1 MRPRP
6 IIASCISGQVVRVFA
21 SGWRARQGKLPGPVV
36 RVEACLIHVSCERD
50 VLPSAALR
58 STLLDATFTPRG
70 LTCRLAQTITFRD
83 ADSCSSPRAA
93 PSRGRRHRPDSA
105 GEAVQRRAR
114 EQAKG
119 LAHPPAGDAGA
130 GAHRGR
136 RRRARRVRL
145 RAGRARRSFRR
156 RTGATSRPAP
166 TTTRRF
172 APTAR
177 DTRSWDLRA
186 RRLVDVS
193 KIDASVD
200 ILGVKWPTPIV
211 INPVGSQ
218 RAFHPEGEL
227 AVARAAKAK
236 NHLQVLS
243 TVATTSIEDCIAA
256 RGAPVWFQL
265 YHQEDWNQTKQMVK
279 RAEHAGAPAVVFT
292 VDLIGGSNRETMVRS
307 RATDTRTCTNCH
319 LGGAPMPGATGRV
332 NELRDNRR
340 KPAIADLKPDTPSP
354 EVGTPTWDLGEAP
367 SGLDVDEGVHQGHRH
382 ARGRRDRGAQRA
394 STGCSSRTTA
404 AARRTARARRCCRLP
419 EVVAGVRG
427 RVPVILD
434 GGIRRGTDIFK
445 GLALGATATGIGRP
459 YIWGLASFGQE
470 GVETVLAILR
480 KEFEMTMRQMGTVSV
495 RKISREHLVVH
506 GT

>member
-1 MRPRP
+1 MP
-6 IIASCISGQVVRVFA
+6 
-21 SGWRARQGKLPGPVV
+21 
-36 RVEACLIHVSCERD
+36 
-50 VLPSAALR
+50 LR
-58 STLLDATFTPRG
+58 SDDQLSRRRFLRFAAGSPLLAAAG
-70 LTCRLAQTITFRD
+70 IELGALAKLFD
-83 ADSCSSPRAA
+83 GSPRD
-93 PSRGRRHRPDSA
+93 R
-105 GEAVQRRAR
+105 
-114 EQAKG
+114 AKG
-119 LAHPPAGDAGA
+119 LALLQQATQEPELIATAADALDVFDFEPVAKKKIPPAHWGYLATGTDDDATIRANREGY
-130 GAHRGR
+130 AH
-136 RRRARRVRL
+136 
-145 RAGRARRSFRR
+145 
-156 RTGATSRPAP
+156 
-166 TTTRRF
+166 
-172 APTAR
+172 
-177 DTRSWDLRA
+177 WDLRA

-193 KIDASVD
+193 KVDPSVE

-256 RGAPVWFQL
+256 RGASVWFQL

-279 RAEHAGAPAVVFT
+279 RAERAGAPVVVFT
-292 VDLIGGSNRETMVRS
+292 VDLIGGSNRETMIRS

-319 LGGAPMPGATGRV
+319 LGGAPAPGATGRV

-354 EVGTPTWDLGEAP
+354 EVGTPTWDWVKRLQDSTSMKVFIKGIVTREDAELAMQQ
-367 SGLDVDEGVHQGHRH
+367 GINGVFVSNHG
-382 ARGRRDRGAQRA
+382 GRAENSTRA
-394 STGCSSRTTA
+394 TVLT
-404 AARRTARARRCCRLP
+404 LP
-419 EVVAGVRG
+419 EVVQGVRG
-427 RVPVILD
+427 RAPVILD

-459 YIWGLASFGQE
+459 YIWGLGAFGQE

-480 KEFEMTMRQMGTVSV
+480 KEFEMTMRQMGTISV
-495 RKISREHLVVH
+495 KRITKDCIVAH